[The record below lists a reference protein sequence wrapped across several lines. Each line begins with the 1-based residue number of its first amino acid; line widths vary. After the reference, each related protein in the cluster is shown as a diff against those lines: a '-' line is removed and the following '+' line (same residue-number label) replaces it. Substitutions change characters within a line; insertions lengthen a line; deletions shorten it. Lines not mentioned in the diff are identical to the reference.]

1 MSNDDGIIVISD
13 DDEEAKGGRGRPKP
27 RRRKRIFLDTSS
39 EEESDTSGKGK
50 EGRKKPKEEMK
61 NVSGGKGDASDDE
74 QMMKSDSEGHAKGGR
89 GRPKPRREKNR
100 QKKRPEAEPMENAY
114 EKEREANIKRN
125 EQVLQMLG
133 LGQAVAAPKPAK
145 KPREKKSTDK
155 PKEATRSMPKRKAAE
170 DARVKESWIDDPQ
183 PKGTKKFVPQSESES
198 SSSGSDYSSS
208 SSSGYSPKGSG
219 SQPKPKPKTKPKPK
233 RKVEKTGLE
242 QSPSYDSTLPLVSVY
257 ADKDHLIQLQ
267 MCTMPKTEKWYYA
280 EYNWDFKKK
289 DGELATAKPQVSTEL
304 IQQGQNEGTWTVLN
318 KWNVCW
324 VEGCQNGDKVTY
336 YSNNLEPKYEDR
348 IGIAVYNNKK
358 DALFVYPLEKR
369 PTHVAWAHWTP
380 DDLTDAKSTIT
391 VLSKNAQ
398 IHKIKENAEAVYKMK
413 EENTDK
419 IYEKVEEQQSL
430 TFMKVT
436 AGDTFTIIQ
445 EYGDRTTR
453 NNGNFIPNII
463 FNMTRVLKEGQNLD
477 DGLRGREKWKRYG
490 IKTIGADA
498 SNSDADRDASSND
511 LADALEAE
519 LDEDGSSS
527 SSGEEEQP

>member
-1 MSNDDGIIVISD
+1 M
-13 DDEEAKGGRGRPKP
+13 
-27 RRRKRIFLDTSS
+27 DTSS
-39 EEESDTSGKGK
+39 EEESDTSEKGK

-89 GRPKPRREKNR
+89 GRPKPRRKKNR

-114 EKEREANIKRN
+114 E
-125 EQVLQMLG
+125 
-133 LGQAVAAPKPAK
+133 K

-170 DARVKESWIDDPQ
+170 DARVKESWIDE
-183 PKGTKKFVPQSESES
+183 PKGKSLCHKAKKKFVPQSESES
-198 SSSGSDYSSS
+198 ESESSDYSSS

-219 SQPKPKPKTKPKPK
+219 SQPKPKPKPK
-233 RKVEKTGLE
+233 RKVEKTGLVE

-289 DGELATAKPQVSTEL
+289 DGQLATAKPQVSTEL
-304 IQQGQNEGTWTVLN
+304 IEQGQKEGTWTVLNN

-324 VEGCQNGDKVTY
+324 VEGCKNGDTVTY
-336 YSNNLEPKYEDR
+336 YSNNVEPKYEDR
-348 IGIAVYNNKK
+348 IGIAVYNNENN
-358 DALFVYPLEKR
+358 ALFVYPLEKR
-369 PTHVAWAHWTP
+369 PTHVAWAHWTL

-398 IHKIKENAEAVYKMK
+398 IHKIKGNEEAVYKMK

-419 IYEKVEEQQSL
+419 IYEKVKEQQSL

-477 DGLRGREKWKRYG
+477 DGLRGRENWKRYG

-519 LDEDGSSS
+519 LDEEGSSS
-527 SSGEEEQP
+527 SSGEEQP